1 MSSLYTAHLEK
12 TPFITLFKQL
22 AMKEATGIG
31 MVKLSNGTDYT
42 LHIKDG
48 SIVRITRSD
57 YSMEKEVIALLKKS
71 GAISN
76 EAFTKA
82 EEKRLNT
89 MRRML
94 DILMDSG
101 DVSVILYSK
110 IISALMRILLVN
122 LLYEK
127 KGLFTFQVK
136 EKVKPFHSVRPI
148 TYLSLQYFYEEQT
161 QQKKTVK
168 RVIRNMH
175 NNIEVLNSASLPF
188 KEGLSFFE
196 NYLSKDVDFFEF
208 FTSFLFCLRKK
219 RCVLKGNFTTE
230 AISDLLLRAAFR
242 LSTLVAVILFVITVF
257 SNKSYTQTN
266 TDDTSSKCQFCTM
279 FKVKTAANFYAF
291 SFDKTPT
298 ESELLSSGLIT
309 PQDLK
314 NLQLIQKQLNDT
326 TEVSHDNKRKALHSD

>member
-1 MSSLYTAHLEK
+1 MYTAHLEK

-22 AMKEATGIG
+22 ATKEATGIG
-31 MVKLSNGTDYT
+31 IIKLSNGTDYT

-48 SIVRITRSD
+48 AIVRITKSD

-71 GAISN
+71 GTVSN
-76 EAFTKA
+76 EAFNKA
-82 EEKRLNT
+82 EQKRLNT

-101 DVSVILYSK
+101 DVSIILYSK

-148 TYLSLQYFYEEQT
+148 TFLSLQNFHEEHI
-161 QQKKTVK
+161 QQKKATK

-175 NNIEVLNSASLPF
+175 NNIEVLNSATLPF

-196 NYLSKDVDFFEF
+196 NYLSKDLDFFEF

-219 RCVLKGNFTTE
+219 RCILKGNFTTE

-242 LSTLVAVILFVITVF
+242 LSTLAAVILFVITVF
-257 SNKSYTQTN
+257 SNKSYTHIDRGETGA
-266 TDDTSSKCQFCTM
+266 KCQFCTM
-279 FKVKTAANFYAF
+279 FKVKTATNFYTF
-291 SFDKTPT
+291 SFDETPT

-309 PQDLK
+309 QQDLK

-326 TEVSHDNKRKALHSD
+326 TEVSHDNKRKTRHSSQ